1 VPRRFLNGSNFIAL
15 VMFLRTGIDR
25 SAMDDHLELRRD
37 VIELFALFPTNRL
50 HHLAIDWADDVRF
63 GQGVFDDF
71 LGQSVGDQS
80 ATMFLGCALRGL
92 LFLLT
97 GLLGKW
103 TEETTKLQK
112 TAS

>member
-1 VPRRFLNGSNFIAL
+1 MPRRFLNGANVLAL
-15 VMFLRTGIDR
+15 VMFLRTGINR

-37 VIELFALFPTNRL
+37 VIELFALFPPNRL
-50 HHLAIDWADDVRF
+50 HHLAIDWAEPLGFR
-63 GQGVFDDF
+63 QRVFDDF
-71 LGQSVGDQS
+71 LKKSVGDQS
-80 ATMFLGCALRGL
+80 ATMFLGCALSGL

-97 GLLGKW
+97 ELLGKW